1 MFDMSLTFDDIEIMQ
16 RVIQRG
22 IDSRLEGF
30 TRKSSF
36 KFERSQG
43 TKGIL
48 RLQCKIHSSEMSILL
63 RRLLEDDTEEA
74 EMLADSIVS
83 VEYGY
88 EL

>member
-30 TRKSSF
+30 CKSHF

-48 RLQCKIHSSEMSILL
+48 RLQCEIHSSEMSLLL
-63 RRLLEDDTEEA
+63 RRLLEDETEEA
-74 EMLADSIVS
+74 ELLADDIVS
-83 VEYGY
+83 IEYGH
-88 EL
+88 EM

>member
-1 MFDMSLTFDDIEIMQ
+1 MFNMSLTFDDIETVTRI
-16 RVIQRG
+16 VNRG

-30 TRKSSF
+30 TKSSF
-36 KFERSQG
+36 EWEVNYGVK
-43 TKGIL
+43 

-74 EMLADSIVS
+74 EMLADDIVS
-83 VEYGY
+83 IEYGH